1 MTTTLVHPWTSR
13 RIAAGFTQ
21 EALADRLGIT
31 RHMVIRLEQALF
43 AEPPPAILVQ
53 LIKLYDFPDENLTEE
68 YHKYQRD
75 SRLAF
80 AKQFSNF
87 TLLRDYCGELH
98 PLAYWRETQGLSNV
112 GLAKGLCV
120 HQGLLLD
127 YEKNKVRRLPA
138 DFYFACNF
146 IEWSTAPLTSAV
158 AAWRIKWH

>member
-1 MTTTLVHPWTSR
+1 
-13 RIAAGFTQ
+13 
-21 EALADRLGIT
+21 
-31 RHMVIRLEQALF
+31 MVIRLEQALF
-43 AEPPPAILVQ
+43 AEPPPELLVR
-53 LIKLYDFPDENLTEE
+53 LEKLFDVHADELLSE

-80 AKQFSNF
+80 AAEYSNF

-127 YEKNKVRRLPA
+127 YEKNKLRRLPA

-146 IEWSTAPLTSAV
+146 IDWSTAPLITAV
-158 AAWRIKWH
+158 AAWRVKWH